1 MKLQE
6 LHEGIFD
13 FLKKKSLPKEN
24 TPLEEITPEERA
36 FIKRHFANSNVDI
49 KFGDGRYVLPHNV
62 SAHHGKGIIWF
73 IKRNGKLEASVAY
86 HASAADAGN
95 PKAVPLLH
103 FELKDISDAALEKLK
118 SQLDEGW
125 KSKAGAV
132 ALAAAT
138 ATGIALSPKLT
149 IDGVTY
155 DKAISAPPPDA
166 KIVTKDG
173 KKYKVWQGTYL
184 KQRPGGNKY
193 NLYQQIDEHFSKS
206 NV

>member
-1 MKLQE
+1 MKLNE
-6 LHEGIFD
+6 LH
-13 FLKKKSLPKEN
+13 N
-24 TPLEEITPEERA
+24 
-36 FIKRHFANSNVDI
+36 
-49 KFGDGRYVLPHNV
+49 
-62 SAHHGKGIIWF
+62 
-73 IKRNGKLEASVAY
+73 
-86 HASAADAGN
+86 
-95 PKAVPLLH
+95 
-103 FELKDISDAALEKLK
+103 
-118 SQLDEGW
+118 LDEGW

-173 KKYKVWQGTYL
+173 KKYKVWQGRSL
-184 KQRPGGNKY
+184 KQRPGANKY
-193 NLYQQIDEHFSKS
+193 NLYQQIDEHSSKS